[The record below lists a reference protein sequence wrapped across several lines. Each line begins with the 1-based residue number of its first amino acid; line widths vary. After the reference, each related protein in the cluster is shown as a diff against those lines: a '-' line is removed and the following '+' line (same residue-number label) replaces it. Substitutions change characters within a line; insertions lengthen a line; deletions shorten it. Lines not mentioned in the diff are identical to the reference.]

1 MREKDVA
8 ETKDEGET
16 QAQGEERRAVP
27 VYQKPVLR
35 KYDQIEQVKP
45 YGPSEFE
52 AG

>member
-1 MREKDVA
+1 MKESKEAESRNETNSRANQEEK
-8 ETKDEGET
+8 ELT
-16 QAQGEERRAVP
+16 P

-45 YGPSEFE
+45 YGPSELE

>member
-1 MREKDVA
+1 MTDDNKPVTGNESRTDPGH
-8 ETKDEGET
+8 ETPNQT
-16 QAQGEERRAVP
+16 P

-45 YGPSEFE
+45 YGPSELE